1 MLELYAI
8 LFGSYLVGSIP
19 VAYIVVRNQAY
30 VDIRDTGSGN
40 AGGFNAYVVTKSRLT
55 GILVGVLDAGKGFA
69 PVLAVGHFF
78 PNSFLFGCIALL
90 GAILGHNYPIW
101 TGFKGGRGLSTS
113 AGGMFS
119 LGFSYTVVWCTIWM
133 VSKYVLKRDI
143 LVSNV
148 TAIFTTPLL
157 LWLLPWEWVSRLV
170 SAKVEN
176 WTFVFFSCVLSTIL
190 LLSHLDAVNDIWKG
204 PPKERPD
211 ISTPHS

>member
-1 MLELYAI
+1 MLAI
-8 LFGSYLVGSIP
+8 LVVSYLIGSIP
-19 VAYIVVRNQAY
+19 VAYIVVRKRADM
-30 VDIRDTGSGN
+30 DIRDTGSGN

-55 GILVGVLDAGKGFA
+55 GILVGVLDAVKGLA
-69 PVLAVGHFF
+69 PVLVAGLFF
-78 PNSFLFGCIALL
+78 PNSFHHGCLALI

-133 VSKYVLKRDI
+133 TTKYILKRDI
-143 LVSNV
+143 LVSNLV
-148 TAIFTTPLL
+148 AIFCTPVV
-157 LWLLPWEWVSRLV
+157 LWLMPWDWVKQMIWV
-170 SAKVEN
+170 HVDN
-176 WTFVFFSCVLSTIL
+176 WTFLFFSCALSLIL
-190 LLSHLDAVNDIWKG
+190 LLSHLDAVNEIWKG

>member
-55 GILVGVLDAGKGFA
+55 GILVGVLDAVKGLA
-69 PVLAVGHFF
+69 PVLVAGLFF
-78 PNSFLFGCIALL
+78 PNSFLHGCLALI

-119 LGFSYTVVWCTIWM
+119 LGFSYTVVWCTIWV

-157 LWLLPWEWVSRLV
+157 LWLLPWEWVSRLI

-190 LLSHLDAVNDIWKG
+190 LLSHLDAVKDIWKG

-211 ISTPHS
+211 KSTPHS

>member
-1 MLELYAI
+1 LEVFVI
-8 LFGSYLVGSIP
+8 LVGSYLIGSIP
-19 VAYIVVRNQAY
+19 VAYIVVRKQAD
-30 VDIRDTGSGN
+30 VDIRETGSGN

-90 GAILGHNYPIW
+90 GAILGHNFPIW
-101 TGFKGGRGLSTS
+101 TGLKGGRGLSTS

-119 LGFSYTVVWCTIWM
+119 LGFSYTVVWCSIWI
-133 VSKYVLKRDI
+133 VTKYLLKRDI

-148 TAIFTTPLL
+148 TAILTTPLV
-157 LWLLPWEWVSRLV
+157 LWLLPWEWVSLLIA
-170 SAKVEN
+170 AKVEN

-190 LLSHLDAVNDIWKG
+190 LLSHLDAVKDIWKG

-211 ISTPHS
+211 KSTPHS

>member
-55 GILVGVLDAGKGFA
+55 GILVGVLDAVKGLA
-69 PVLAVGHFF
+69 PVLVAGLFF
-78 PNSFLFGCIALL
+78 PNSFLHGCLALI

-119 LGFSYTVVWCTIWM
+119 LGFSYTVVWCTIWV

-157 LWLLPWEWVSRLV
+157 LWLLPWEWVSRLI
-170 SAKVEN
+170 SAEVEN
-176 WTFVFFSCVLSTIL
+176 WTFVFFSCILSTIL
-190 LLSHLDAVNDIWKG
+190 LLSHLDAVHDIWKG